1 MYFVHLVFNVF
12 ILEPTMSNTFSER
25 TQLVLILVIINR
37 ESEYEI
43 SWIVNSKVNY

>member
-1 MYFVHLVFNVF
+1 MYFVHLVSHIS
-12 ILEPTMSNTFSER
+12 ILEPTTSNTFSER
-25 TQLVLILVIINR
+25 TQLALALVIING